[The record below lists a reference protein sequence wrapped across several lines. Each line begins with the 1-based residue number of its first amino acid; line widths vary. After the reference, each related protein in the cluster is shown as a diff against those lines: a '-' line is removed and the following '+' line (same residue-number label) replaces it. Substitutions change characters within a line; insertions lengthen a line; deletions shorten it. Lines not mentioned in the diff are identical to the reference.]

1 MILKE
6 IYSFI
11 KNKYELSEP
20 DARALIEFQLQ
31 KDFSLIIGS
40 QEEISKRD
48 LSLLEKEAY
57 SLQQGYPLSY
67 VLNEHFFYK
76 HKFYVDNNV
85 LIPRT
90 ETEYLV
96 ELVINDLKNQGCT
109 PQLIMDIGAGSGC
122 IGISLLLEYPQSKV
136 FFVEDSPGAVAVT
149 LRNLRNHKISE
160 NRYVMCS
167 SLIEAQNILDGEKLD
182 LIVSNPPYIANEDQR
197 VDDSVKLYEP
207 PHALYAD
214 DEGYA
219 YLKSWS
225 IWSKNNIKSNGKIYF
240 EFGEGQAQE
249 LRAYSA
255 SRSWPYRI
263 LKDQFQVDRFWRLGE
278 HDHG

>member
-67 VLNEHFFYK
+67 ILNEHFFYK

-96 ELVINDLKNQGCT
+96 ELVIKDLKNQGRT

-149 LRNLRNHKISE
+149 LRNLRNHQIDETRSAIS
-160 NRYVMCS
+160 S
-167 SLIEAQNILDGEKLD
+167 SLIEAQNLLAGQKLD
-182 LIVSNPPYIANEDQR
+182 LIVSNPPYIASEDQR
-197 VDDSVKLYEP
+197 VDDNVKLYEP

-214 DEGYA
+214 DDGYA
-219 YLKSWS
+219 YLKGWS
-225 IWSKNNIKSNGKIYF
+225 IWSKNNIKAKGTIYF
-240 EFGEGQAQE
+240 EFGEGQAGE
-249 LRAYSA
+249 LGTYAEAQGWTYK
-255 SRSWPYRI
+255 I
-263 LKDQFQVDRFWRLGE
+263 LRDQFQVDRFWHLDEGV
-278 HDHG
+278 